1 MNWKNIKLIMPIFML
16 SISLCSCSTKNT
28 NTDTQ
33 NLKPQDSDTFV
44 ENTVTT
50 ESVASSI
57 ESTSGQA
64 ATEAAVFPNTD
75 YSSLDNTIQN
85 WGQGVQF
92 DDLNRPISAVEFQE
106 KYYKLSA
113 DFIKA
118 DSEDKNI
125 YLTFDEGYENGYTS
139 KILDILKEH
148 QTPAVFFV
156 TLPYA
161 QENPDLIKRMIE
173 EGHVV
178 GNHSSSHP
186 SAGMPSLSVQEQQE
200 DIMKLHDYIKTN
212 FDNYEMTLFRFP
224 AGKFSERSLAIL
236 KDLGYR
242 SVFWSFAHAD
252 WDPDNQPEETA
263 SLQKLIDRLHPEA
276 IYLLHAV
283 SKTDTNILGDFI
295 EQAKAIGY
303 NFQSY

>member
-1 MNWKNIKLIMPIFML
+1 MC
-16 SISLCSCSTKNT
+16 LCACSTKT
-28 NTDTQ
+28 NSTI
-33 NLKPQDSDTFV
+33 PQDTHSQTSDIFV
-44 ENTVTT
+44 ENTISTGTNETDEKNIENGEKISSEQTT
-50 ESVASSI
+50 I
-57 ESTSGQA
+57 E
-64 ATEAAVFPNTD
+64 ATEVAALDKD

-113 DFIKA
+113 DFVKTDA
-118 DSEDKNI
+118 QETKTI

-139 KILDILKEH
+139 QILDILKEKK
-148 QTPAVFFV
+148 TSAVFFV

-161 QENPDLIKRMIE
+161 KENPDLIKRMIA

-186 SAGMPSLSVQEQQE
+186 ANGMPSLSIKEQQD
-200 DIMKLHDYIKTN
+200 DIMELHDYIKTN

-224 AGKFSERSLAIL
+224 AGKFSEQSLAVV

-252 WDPDNQPEETA
+252 WDPDNQPDETA
-263 SLQKLIDRLHPEA
+263 SLQKLVDRLHPGA

-283 SKTDTNILGDFI
+283 SKTDTDILGEFI
-295 EQAKAIGY
+295 EQAQSNGY
-303 NFQSY
+303 TFQAYQ